1 MQDTILSNEGVHILP
16 VKPNHGPHQYFLCSP
31 QGRCPVKFKHT
42 LISCFVGPGSVGPI
56 GRALR
61 VLLVALL
68 VFTTVSA
75 AAQTLETI
83 DSIRVI
89 GNRRIPKETILAR
102 LFIHPGDTYD
112 INSVEASFQSLWN
125 TGYFDNLRVE
135 REDTEKGIILNIF
148 VREKP
153 NIREI
158 HYNGLSSISQSDILD
173 RFKKEKVGLSEDGQY
188 DVTKVKLAETVIKQM
203 EAEHGHQFAT
213 VKTDVKTMP
222 PASVQITF
230 NVKEGPVVKVG
241 KIKFVGNTHLGALY
255 LRRSMKNLKPIGIP
269 YSIIFED
276 IFAQTY
282 DESKLEEDTERVRQ
296 AYRDKGYA
304 NAAVEQ
310 PKTQIRDQGGL
321 NWFTFRPNKGKRID
335 ILLPIEEGGRYRLS
349 GITFTGNKAVK
360 NVKGLRATFP
370 IKDGDWF
377 NATDIQK
384 GLDNLKK
391 AYGGLGYINFGAIP
405 QVHYDD
411 QKKTVSI
418 NVDIDEGNQ
427 FYVSRIE
434 FQGNTITR
442 DKVIRRELMLD
453 EGSVYN
459 SQLWEYSLLRLNQ
472 LEYFD
477 PLRVDQDSEA
487 HQDPDNHTVELLLK
501 VHEKGKNAIGMNGG
515 ISGLSGAFIGLNYQ
529 TNNFLGLGETLS
541 LQANLGSISRQFL
554 FGFTE
559 PYLRNRPI
567 NLGFQIFNQ
576 KQDYNASKSYTTGS
590 GLSPNLSAA
599 VKSLT
604 QNYNQATKGMNVS
617 ISYPLKRHAFQRI
630 GLTYSWTSSSITAFS
645 TASQTFF
652 ETIAFRSGVQASNPL
667 AGIINSYVSL
677 SYAYNTVN
685 NPLRAH
691 TGKEFTAAFQTSGL
705 WGNVRY
711 IEPIVAYKRYFPMH
725 YLIFTPT
732 GRNTL
737 AVRAQLGY
745 VQGFGGDVAPPNNRF
760 YAGGEMEMRGFDVR
774 AATPYGYVPTRVNF
788 QLTNPDGSCVPR
800 DPTNPEDNQCIQVPL
815 PVYGVAS
822 IGGDSNLTANA
833 EYRIPV
839 IGPFTFSFFDDF
851 GIDSAVNHSQLK
863 QSPEGFASLT
873 APLYG
878 CPVYNNGSC
887 QGGIPGSEVGFK
899 QNIRPISGTNFVP
912 RMSTGAELGV
922 FMPIINAPFRIYYA
936 YNPLRLYET
945 PFCNEVL
952 IGGKQGSCSA
962 ELITRAMFPP
972 GGAGDYSYNE
982 AIQAYGSRY
991 IFREPRKT
999 FRFTISTTF

>member
-42 LISCFVGPGSVGPI
+42 FISRFVGRYVGQA
-56 GRALR
+56 GRAVR
-61 VLLVALL
+61 VMLVALL
-68 VFTTVSA
+68 AFTAVSA
-75 AAQTLETI
+75 LAQTSETI

-112 INSVEASFQSLWN
+112 INSIEASFQSLWN
-125 TGYFDNLRVE
+125 TSYFENLRVE
-135 REDTEKGIILNIF
+135 REDTEKGIVLNIF

-158 HYNGLSSISQSDILD
+158 KYNGLSSISQSDILD

-188 DVTKVKLAETVIKQM
+188 DPTKVKLAETVIKEM

-213 VKTDVKTMP
+213 IKTDVKTVP
-222 PASVQITF
+222 PAAVQINF

-241 KIKFVGNTHLGALY
+241 KIKFVGNTHIGSLY

-276 IFAQTY
+276 IFSQTY
-282 DESKLEEDTERVRQ
+282 DASKLEEDTERVRQ

-304 NAAVEQ
+304 NAAVEE
-310 PKTQIRDQGGL
+310 PKTQIRDEAGL
-321 NWFTFRPNKGKRID
+321 NWFTFRPSKGKRID

-349 GITFTGNKAVK
+349 DITFTGNKAVK
-360 NVKGLRATFP
+360 NMKGLRATFP
-370 IKDGDWF
+370 LKDGDWF

-418 NVDIDEGNQ
+418 NVDIDEGYP

-434 FQGNTITR
+434 FQGNSITR

-487 HQDPDNHTVELLLK
+487 HQDPDAHTVELLLK
-501 VHEKGKNAIGMNGG
+501 VHEKGKNSIGMNGG

-559 PYLRNRPI
+559 PYFRNRPI
-567 NLGFQIFNQ
+567 NMGFQVFNQ
-576 KQDYNASKSYTTGS
+576 KQDFNASKNYQTSA
-590 GLSPNLSAA
+590 GLSANLTAA
-599 VKSLT
+599 QKSLT
-604 QNYNQATKGMNVS
+604 QNYNQDSKGMNVS
-617 ISYPLKRHAFQRI
+617 ISYPLKRHAFQRL
-630 GLTYSWTSSSITAFS
+630 GVTYSWTSSNITAFS
-645 TASQTFF
+645 NASQTFF
-652 ETIAFRSGVQASNPL
+652 QTISFRSGVQSSNPL
-667 AGIINSYVSL
+667 SGIINSYISL
-677 SYAYNTVN
+677 SYIYNTVN
-685 NPLRAH
+685 NPIRPH
-691 TGKEFTAAFQTSGL
+691 GGKEISLAFQTSGL

-711 IEPIVAYKRYFPMH
+711 IEPIVAYKRYIPMH
-725 YLIFTPT
+725 YLIPSQA

-737 AVRAQLGY
+737 GIRAQLGY

-788 QLTNPDGSCVPR
+788 QLTNPDGQCVPR

-815 PVYGVAS
+815 PIYGVAS

-839 IGPFTFSFFDDF
+839 VGPFTFSLFDDF
-851 GIDSAVNHSQLK
+851 GIDSAVNHDQLK

-945 PFCNEVL
+945 PYCNDVL
-952 IGGKQGSCSA
+952 VGGHQGSCSA
-962 ELITRAMFPP
+962 ELIKRSMFPP
-972 GGAGDYSYNE
+972 GGAGDYSYDE

-991 IFREPRKT
+991 VFREPRKT

>member
-1 MQDTILSNEGVHILP
+1 MHILL

-42 LISCFVGPGSVGPI
+42 FISRFVGPA
-56 GRALR
+56 GRAAR
-61 VLLVALL
+61 VLLVALIA
-68 VFTTVSA
+68 FTAVSA
-75 AAQTLETI
+75 LAQGPETI

-102 LFIHPGDTYD
+102 LFVHPGDTYD
-112 INSVEASFQSLWN
+112 INAVEASFQSLWN
-125 TGYFDNLRVE
+125 TGYFEDLRVE
-135 REDTEKGIILNIF
+135 REDTEKGIILNVF

-153 NIREI
+153 NIRDI
-158 HYNGLSSISQSDILD
+158 KYNGLSSISESDILD
-173 RFKKEKVGLSEDGQY
+173 RFKKEHVPLSVDSQY
-188 DVTKVKLAETVIKQM
+188 DPTKVKQAETVIKEM
-203 EAEHGHQFAT
+203 EAEHGHQFST
-213 VKTDVKTMP
+213 IKTDVKTIP
-222 PASVQITF
+222 PASVTITF

-241 KIKFVGNTHLGALY
+241 KIKFVGNTHLSAIY

-276 IFAQTY
+276 LFAQTY
-282 DESKLEEDTERVRQ
+282 DASKLEEDTERVRQ

-304 NAAVEQ
+304 NAAVEE

-349 GITFTGNKAVK
+349 DITFSGNKAVK
-360 NVKGLRATFP
+360 NVKALRATFP

-377 NATDIQK
+377 NATEIGK

-391 AYGGLGYINFGAIP
+391 AYGQLGYINFGAIP

-418 NVDIDEGNQ
+418 NVDIDEGYP

-434 FQGNTITR
+434 FTGNTITR

-477 PLRVDQDSEA
+477 PLKVDQDSEA
-487 HQDPDNHTVELLLK
+487 HQDPDAHTVELLLK
-501 VHEKGKNAIGMNGG
+501 VHEKGKNSIGMNGG
-515 ISGLSGAFIGLNYQ
+515 VSGLSGAFIGVNYQ

-541 LQANLGSISRQFL
+541 LQANLGSISRTFL

-559 PYLRNRPI
+559 PYFRNRPI
-567 NLGFQIFNQ
+567 NMGFQIFNQ
-576 KQDYNASKSYTTGS
+576 KQDFNAAKNYQTTTG
-590 GLSPNLSAA
+590 LSANLTA
-599 VKSLT
+599 AEKSLT
-604 QNYNQATKGMNVS
+604 QNYNQASKGVNVS
-617 ISYPLKRHAFQRI
+617 VSYPLKRHAFQRV

-677 SYAYNTVN
+677 SYVYNTVS
-685 NPLRAH
+685 NPIRPH
-691 TGKEFTAAFQTSGL
+691 TGKEISVAFQTSGL

-711 IEPIVAYKRYFPMH
+711 LEPIVAYKRFIPMH
-725 YLIFTPT
+725 YLIPSAQ

-737 AVRAQLGY
+737 AMRAQLGY

-760 YAGGEMEMRGFDVR
+760 YAGGEMELRGFDVR
-774 AATPYGYVPTRVNF
+774 SATPYGYVPTRVNF

-815 PVYGVAS
+815 PIYGVAS
-822 IGGDSNLTANA
+822 IGGDTNLTTNLQ
-833 EYRIPV
+833 YNIPV
-839 IGPFTFSFFDDF
+839 VGPFTFDVFDDF
-851 GIDSAVNHSQLK
+851 GIDSAVNHNQLM
-863 QSPEGFASLT
+863 QSPEGFASLI

-887 QGGIPGSEVGFK
+887 EGGIPGSEVGFK
-899 QNIRPISGTNFVP
+899 QNIRPITGTNFVP

-922 FMPIINAPFRIYYA
+922 FMPVINAPFRIYYA
-936 YNPLRLYET
+936 WNPLRLYET
-945 PFCNEVL
+945 PYCNEVL
-952 IGGKQGSCSA
+952 VGGHQGSCSGA
-962 ELITRAMFPP
+962 LITRAMFPP
-972 GGAGDYSYNE
+972 GGAGDYTYNE